1 MHQVFKWF
9 EVLSIASV
17 VVQIISIQIVFSDM
31 INNLESMNE
40 KGTHLSQITDIE
52 IRQIALFCDASDS
65 GYGGHF
71 TLCSKDEQQ
80 ELEWYGFWNEWESI
94 QSSTWRSWKR

>member
-17 VVQIISIQIVFSDM
+17 VVQIISIQIVLSDM

-40 KGTHLSQITDIE
+40 KGTHLSQITDTE
-52 IRQIALFCDASDS
+52 IRQIAL
-65 GYGGHF
+65 
-71 TLCSKDEQQ
+71 
-80 ELEWYGFWNEWESI
+80 
-94 QSSTWRSWKR
+94 

>member
-17 VVQIISIQIVFSDM
+17 VVQIISIQIVLSDM

-40 KGTHLSQITDIE
+40 KGTHLSQITDTE
-52 IRQIALFCDASDS
+52 IRQIALFCDASDL
-65 GYGGHF
+65 GYGGHL

-80 ELEWYGFWNEWESI
+80 EFEWYGIWNEWESI
-94 QSSTWRSWKR
+94 QSSTWRSWKQ